1 MPTPTTVPALI
12 PLSLLEALRNLDTPQ
27 DDGLDE
33 IVSEVVVKRLGL
45 SSTVAA
51 QIERYE
57 EERERS
63 GGVARDEAIG
73 VFRLVGRRADASLA
87 FADAGRRAARYA
99 ANGAGAGTRAIMKVA
114 PGSVSQKLGF
124 STAAR
129 LARRRFGADLRGA
142 GRSVEARVD
151 DSLAIAALPGGEG
164 CAFYG
169 SMFAELVR
177 VLAGMEGAMSHERCR
192 GRGDAACVWRWA
204 AAEGYR

>member
-1 MPTPTTVPALI
+1 MPARTDVPALI

-57 EERERS
+57 DALRDGQGVSRE
-63 GGVARDEAIG
+63 EAIG
-73 VFRLVGRRADASLA
+73 VFRLVGRRNDAALA

-99 ANGAGAGTRAIMKVA
+99 AEGAGAGTRTMMRVA
-114 PGSVSQKLGF
+114 PEGFSQKLGF
-124 STAAR
+124 GAATR
-129 LARRRFGADLRGA
+129 VARKQFDAELRGA
-142 GRSVEARVD
+142 GRSVEARIDQPVGVE
-151 DSLAIAALPGGEG
+151 ALPGGEG

-192 GRGDAACVWRWA
+192 GRGDPACVWRWSE
-204 AAEGYR
+204 AEGYR